1 LHAHDKLRVA
11 VAQTTSS
18 DAHLV
23 DAWRGLLDQHARVT
37 CALERA
43 LRDHELGVS
52 EYEVLDRLALSD
64 DQHRRMQDVG
74 ADLHLS
80 QSALSRVVG
89 RLERDGLVKRG
100 MCPNDRRGVMV
111 CLTDEGRERWEA
123 ARPAHREALA
133 EALGG

>member
-1 LHAHDKLRVA
+1 VA
-11 VAQTTSS
+11 TAKPFTE
-18 DAHLV
+18 APLV
-23 DAWRGLLDQHARVT
+23 ETWRELLDRHARVS

-43 LRDHELGVS
+43 LREHDLGMS
-52 EYEVLDRLALSD
+52 EYEVLERLATSD
-64 DQHRRMQDVG
+64 ADHRRMQDVG
-74 ADLHLS
+74 AELHLS

-111 CLTDEGRERWEA
+111 CLTDAGRERWET